1 MIELNQ
7 LINGKYRPVRVL
19 GDGGMGT
26 VYEARHEGLGTRV
39 AIKVLHGNLTRRSGL
54 VERFLREARVSAQI
68 RSPNVV
74 QVMDVDRTEQG
85 DAYIVME
92 LLEGE
97 PLSGLLEREGRVPIP
112 TACDYTIQ
120 ILEALEAAHALGVTH
135 RDLKPENVFLTFVAG
150 KPILKLIDFGIAKA
164 QISEPNTRSL
174 TVAGMLMGTAEYM
187 APEQA
192 YSADK
197 ADARSDIYAVGVM
210 LYEMIAGKRP
220 VQGED
225 GRVIALK
232 IERGEVQPLVHA
244 APETPRE
251 LAGLVHRAMAARPE
265 LRFPSATDMRL
276 ALETASGRR
285 SGAAAAPA
293 PVGLPKTGTLKAT
306 PNFGAAVVQAAQ
318 AAQVAPPGVDP
329 GTPQTQRAPPVY
341 GMPTP
346 ATPAT
351 PGGVASVAV
360 GATTGGAQVSAGG
373 ARILEAPKRPPRRG
387 RSSTTWLLVAVP
399 ILLGAGVVVMLAINA
414 ENNATPDPTPTATA
428 HPKPPPT
435 ATLGTTTPTAPTAP
449 PTPPGPDTIATLTPT
464 VRPPPQPQHP
474 HPLPSGSAA
483 ASAAAASASAAGAKV
498 PPGFPTAFP
507 STIPNPFPQG
517 SGVGP
522 MPVFTIPTTFPF
534 PIPGVPTAKPAPTA
548 TAPPAPTEAPP
559 AQTGAPGF

>member
-7 LINGKYRPVRVL
+7 LINGKYRPMRVL

-39 AIKVLHGNLTRRSGL
+39 AIKVLHANLARRGGL

-97 PLSGLLEREGRVPIP
+97 PLSGLLERDGRVPIA
-112 TACDYTIQ
+112 TACEYTLQ

-150 KPILKLIDFGIAKA
+150 KPVLKLIDFGIAKA

-174 TVAGMLMGTAEYM
+174 TVAGVLMGTAEYM

-192 YSADK
+192 YSADR

-220 VQGED
+220 VSGED

-232 IERGEVQPLVHA
+232 VERGEVQPLVHA

-265 LRFPSATDMRL
+265 LRFPSASDMRI
-276 ALETASGRR
+276 ALEAASGRR
-285 SGAAAAPA
+285 AAAALPA
-293 PVGLPKTGTLKAT
+293 KTGTLQAS
-306 PNFGAAVVQAAQ
+306 PNFGAAVIQAAQ
-318 AAQVAPPGVDP
+318 AAQSPAPALDP
-329 GTPQTQRAPPVY
+329 LAPQTQRAPPVY
-341 GMPTP
+341 GMPP
-346 ATPAT
+346 AA
-351 PGGVASVAV
+351 VAGS
-360 GATTGGAQVSAGG
+360 TGGSAAMASTGG
-373 ARILEAPKRPPRRG
+373 ARILEAPKRPPRKSKSG
-387 RSSTTWLLVAVP
+387 TTWLLVALP

-414 ENNATPDPTPTATA
+414 ENNASPAPTATA
-428 HPKPPPT
+428 PPRPPPPPQT
-435 ATLGTTTPTAPTAP
+435 TTPGNTTPTAPVAP
-449 PTPPGPDTIATLTPT
+449 PPPTGPDTIATLTPT
-464 VRPPPQPQHP
+464 VRPPPPPPHP
-474 HPLPSGSAA
+474 HPPTSGGAVP
-483 ASAAAASASAAGAKV
+483 SASAPTSASAPKL

-507 STIPNPFPQG
+507 STLPNPFPQG
-517 SGVGP
+517 SGVT
-522 MPVFTIPTTFPF
+522 PVFTIPTTFPF
-534 PIPGVPTAKPAPTA
+534 PIPGVPTAKPPATAPAPTA
-548 TAPPAPTEAPP
+548 TEAPP

>member
-7 LINGKYRPVRVL
+7 LINGKYRTVRVL

-26 VYEARHEGLGTRV
+26 VYEAHHEGLGTRV
-39 AIKVLHGNLTRRSGL
+39 AIKVLHANLARRGGL

-97 PLSGLLEREGRVPIP
+97 PLSGLLERDGRVPIP

-150 KPILKLIDFGIAKA
+150 KAILKLIDFGIAKA

-174 TVAGMLMGTAEYM
+174 TVAGVLMGTAEYM

-220 VQGED
+220 VSGED

-232 IERGEVQPLVHA
+232 VERGEVQPLVHA

-265 LRFPSATDMRL
+265 LRFPSASDMRL
-276 ALETASGRR
+276 ALE
-285 SGAAAAPA
+285 AAAGKRGAV
-293 PVGLPKTGTLKAT
+293 VGPSKTGTLQAS

-318 AAQVAPPGVDP
+318 AARIAEPPALAVDP
-329 GTPQTQRAPPVY
+329 NTPQTQRAPPVY
-341 GMPTP
+341 GMP
-346 ATPAT
+346 AEGMA
-351 PGGVASVAV
+351 G
-360 GATTGGAQVSAGG
+360 TTGGGAGLAATGG
-373 ARILEAPKRPPRRG
+373 ARILEAPRRPPRKG
-387 RSSTTWLLVAVP
+387 KSGTTWLLVAIP

-414 ENNATPDPTPTATA
+414 ENNASPDPTPTATA
-428 HPKPPPT
+428 RPKPPAPTNTPGNTT
-435 ATLGTTTPTAPTAP
+435 ATAPIAP
-449 PTPPGPDTIATLTPT
+449 PPPTGPDTIATLTPT
-464 VRPPPQPQHP
+464 VRPPPPPPAHP
-474 HPLPSGSAA
+474 HPSSSGAA
-483 ASAAAASASAAGAKV
+483 APSASAKASASVPGL
-498 PPGFPTAFP
+498 PPGFPTGFP

-517 SGVGP
+517 SGVV
-522 MPVFTIPTTFPF
+522 PVFTIPTTFPF
-534 PIPGVPTAKPAPTA
+534 PIPGVPTAKPPA
-548 TAPPAPTEAPP
+548 TAPAPTPTEAPP
-559 AQTGAPGF
+559 APTGAPGF